1 MTEAVQEYGDTF
13 AEAVRRS
20 TALRADFLQHPARYR
35 VLTGDRPTGAL
46 HIGHYF
52 GSLRNRVELQ
62 RLQID
67 TFIVIADYQVLTDR
81 DSVAT
86 IPQNVH
92 ELVLDYL
99 AAGLDPGSG
108 RTHVF

>member
-1 MTEAVQEYGDTF
+1 MSEALQEYGDTF

-20 TALRADFLQHPARYR
+20 TALRADFLVNPGQYR

-52 GSLRNRVELQ
+52 GSLVSIVRIQELG
-62 RLQID
+62 
-67 TFIVIADYQVLTDR
+67 TEVYVVIADYQVLIDR
-81 DSVAT
+81 EAT
-86 IPQNVH
+86 EQIRSGVQ

-99 AAGLDPGSG
+99 SFALDPDIN
-108 RTHVF
+108 TTI

>member
-1 MTEAVQEYGDTF
+1 MTDATQEYGRDTF

-20 TALRADFLQHPARYR
+20 AAMRADFVKNPRAYR
-35 VLTGDRPTGAL
+35 LLTGDRPTGAL

-52 GSLRNRVELQ
+52 GSLKNRVELQ

-81 DSVAT
+81 AT
-86 IPQNVH
+86 VSAIPQNVREH
-92 ELVLDYL
+92 VLGCL
-99 AAGLDPGSG
+99 AAGLD
-108 RTHVF
+108 